1 MFLNLARRL
10 LLAAAVVSNAAAE
23 LVKEEIDWPAF
34 LGQHDLVW
42 EQLPRQWN
50 EGAFA
55 GNGNMGFVAYATLR
69 DNRIDFHLG
78 RMDVTDHRNAPNDKT
93 SMGVRGAGVM
103 YDFPRLDV
111 GRLVLRPAGKIRD
124 GTMRQNLWNAEI
136 TGEVQTDL
144 GTVRFRALTLRNRM
158 VSLVEVSST
167 EKSPDGQ
174 PAPWRWEFVPG
185 NPSSPR
191 HIIFPKNS
199 EKISYVP
206 NPAPKLE
213 KIDGVPVAVTSLVAG
228 GDFATAWLE
237 KPVGKGTD
245 GVVYISTANEVP
257 QSGVSARVAVDE
269 VKKAAAEPLEKLVN
283 DHRTAWQEE
292 YRRSFVGLPGDPR
305 LESFYWIQMHKLA
318 SCIRPD
324 GPALDVL
331 GPFYRTTQWPGLW
344 WNLNV
349 QLSYWPVYAGNR
361 LDMGKTLTDLLD
373 KRFEGI
379 FSSFRNRENLGDFV
393 WALHN
398 YWWQY
403 RFAGDWQTLR
413 ERWLPKAKT
422 VFASYKT
429 TKFETTPDGCLSL
442 KPMGSPEFQGFKA
455 FPNTNYNL
463 ALLRWML
470 NAMIET
476 DAKTSPTPSPE
487 AAEWKK
493 TLDALPPY
501 PVDETGLR
509 IAENQP
515 LDQSHRHYSHLLAL
529 YPLYQLDP
537 DNPADRELVVKSVKH
552 WHQLEGGKALTGYSY
567 TGGASL
573 YASLGMGDE
582 AVGML
587 RDFLLKPVGISQLHT
602 NTFYTESRGRN
613 PVIETPLSAASATMD
628 LLLQSWGGKIR
639 IFPAVPTTW
648 PDASFHKLR
657 AAGGFVVSAERK
669 GGKTSWIAIRSE
681 AGEPCILKVSDWSGP
696 LTARRGR
703 IPEIVESSPGEYR
716 IDLKKGEE
724 VVLFPE
730 GKEVQPVVRS
740 HIHPKDSQNPYGV
753 KRGGEIKADQ
763 SWPESPVEFKK

>member
-1 MFLNLARRL
+1 M
-10 LLAAAVVSNAAAE
+10 
-23 LVKEEIDWPAF
+23 
-34 LGQHDLVW
+34 
-42 EQLPRQWN
+42 
-50 EGAFA
+50 
-55 GNGNMGFVAYATLR
+55 
-69 DNRIDFHLG
+69 
-78 RMDVTDHRNAPNDKT
+78 VT
-93 SMGVRGAGVM
+93 
-103 YDFPRLDV
+103 
-111 GRLVLRPAGKIRD
+111 
-124 GTMRQNLWNAEI
+124 
-136 TGEVQTDL
+136 
-144 GTVRFRALTLRNRM
+144 
-158 VSLVEVSST
+158 LVEVAST
-167 EKSPDGQ
+167 EKSPDGK
-174 PAPWRWEFVPG
+174 PAPWRWEFLTG

-206 NPAPKLE
+206 NPDPKLE
-213 KIDGVPVAVTSLVAG
+213 TIDGVPVAVTSLVAG

-237 KPVGKGTD
+237 KSIGKGTD
-245 GVVYISTANEVP
+245 GVVYISTANEIP
-257 QSGVSARVAVDE
+257 QSGVSAKVAVEE

-283 DHRTAWQEE
+283 EHRAAWQLE

-318 SCIRPD
+318 ACLRPD

-331 GPFYRTTQWPGLW
+331 GPFHRTTQWPGLW

-403 RFAGDWQTLR
+403 RFTGDWQALR
-413 ERWLPKAKT
+413 ERWLPKAKS
-422 VFASYKT
+422 VFASYKN
-429 TKFETTPDGCLSL
+429 TKFETTPEGRINL
-442 KPMGSPEFQGFKA
+442 KPMGSPEYHGFKA

-470 NAMIET
+470 NAMIEC
-476 DAKTSPTPSPE
+476 DAKTSPTPSSE
-487 AAEWKK
+487 AAEWQK
-493 TLDALPPY
+493 TLDSLAPY
-501 PVDETGLR
+501 PVDENGLR

-529 YPLYQLDP
+529 YPLYLLDP
-537 DNPADRELVVKSVKH
+537 DSPADRELVVKSVKH

-587 RDFLLKPVGISQLHT
+587 GDFLSKPVGISQLHT

-639 IFPAVPTTW
+639 VFPAVPASW
-648 PDASFHKLR
+648 ADASFHQLR

-669 GGKTSWIAIRSE
+669 GGKTSWIGVHSE
-681 AGEPCILKVSDWSGP
+681 AGEPCVLKVSDWSGP
-696 LTARRGR
+696 LIARGGR
-703 IPEIVESSPGEYR
+703 VPEIVENAPGEYC
-716 IDLKKGEE
+716 IQLKKGEE
-724 VVLFPE
+724 VILCPQ
-730 GKEVQPVVRS
+730 GKEVRPVVRS
-740 HIHPKDSQNPYGV
+740 HIHPKASQNPYGV

-763 SWPESPVEFKK
+763 SWPEPPVDFEK